1 MIPPGR
7 SSPAGTVAT
16 SGHRHVEVGTVRQTP
31 GRRSRWRRARSVAV
45 VGALLLTGA
54 GCQAD
59 QPQPAPGPQRGPQVV
74 VASFSFPESDLL
86 AEIYAQALEGV
97 GVPVRRE
104 VDVGPRELVQPA
116 LRQGLVDLVPE
127 YLGTALSS
135 VSPDSTVDVGDP
147 VAVRA
152 ALDDA
157 LAAWRLQTLTPA
169 TASNQNGLVVTSA
182 TARRLG
188 LDEVSDLRPVAGR
201 MVFGMPPECPGRE
214 YCLIG
219 MRRVY
224 GLQFR
229 DLVPL
234 STEAQRTA
242 ALEEGVVDVALMFTT
257 DGRLAAGD
265 LVLLADDRGL
275 QPVENVVPVVSS
287 RAVRAYGDRLVQ
299 TLDRVSAQ
307 LTTANLVFL
316 NWRVGVA
323 GKDVAGEA
331 RGWLRRHGLLTAQ
344 P

>member
-1 MIPPGR
+1 MTRTTGSAPSASTPCITSVTGSERNRASRRSTTPSTSLTSRSPGPVLRTTARTRTTATSNADARVRHSMRLGRGGGSPDGLRRRPVPAEETTGVIPPGR

-59 QPQPAPGPQRGPQVV
+59 QPQPAPGPQRGSQVV

-152 ALDDA
+152 ALNDA
-157 LAAWRLQTLTPA
+157 L
-169 TASNQNGLVVTSA
+169 
-182 TARRLG
+182 
-188 LDEVSDLRPVAGR
+188 
-201 MVFGMPPECPGRE
+201 
-214 YCLIG
+214 
-219 MRRVY
+219 
-224 GLQFR
+224 
-229 DLVPL
+229 
-234 STEAQRTA
+234 
-242 ALEEGVVDVALMFTT
+242 
-257 DGRLAAGD
+257 
-265 LVLLADDRGL
+265 
-275 QPVENVVPVVSS
+275 
-287 RAVRAYGDRLVQ
+287 
-299 TLDRVSAQ
+299 
-307 LTTANLVFL
+307 
-316 NWRVGVA
+316 
-323 GKDVAGEA
+323 
-331 RGWLRRHGLLTAQ
+331 
-344 P
+344 